1 MKKSLLLL
9 AALAALFVIGCPK
22 DATEPA
28 GDKPA
33 ATPAKTE
40 AAAKA
45 EAPAPVPVPVP
56 VPVPDPVPAPGAGPV
71 KVVIQ
76 TNVTQVGGGIIEMEL
91 YPDKAPKSV
100 ENFVKLAEKGY
111 YDGILFHRVV
121 PGFVIQG
128 GDPLTKDPA
137 MRQRWGSGGPGYE
150 FVDEPVKGE
159 YVRGA
164 VAMANAGPNTNGSQ
178 FFICTNDLTNRLPK
192 QYNWFGMVTKG
203 MDVVDAIVA
212 MPRDRRDCPSTDV
225 VMQTVKIVK

>member
-1 MKKSLLLL
+1 MLT
-9 AALAALFVIGCPK
+9 AAVAVLFVFGCSK
-22 DATEPA
+22 GAEVPA
-28 GDKPA
+28 GSPA
-33 ATPAKTE
+33 KSETPARAETP
-40 AAAKA
+40 AKA
-45 EAPAPVPVPVP
+45 EAPAAQA
-56 VPVPDPVPAPGAGPV
+56 PAPAAQPAVAPVAGAQPV

-76 TNVTQVGGGIIEMEL
+76 TNVAQVGGGVIEMEL

-100 ENFVKLAEKGY
+100 ENFVKLAEKGF

-137 MRQRWGSGGPGYE
+137 MRARWGSGGPGYE
-150 FVDEPVKGE
+150 FADEPVQGE

-164 VAMANAGPNTNGSQ
+164 VAMANSGPNTNGSQ
-178 FFICTNDLTNRLPK
+178 FFICVNDLSRRLPK

-212 MPRDRRDCPSTDV
+212 MPRDRRDCPSADV
-225 VMQTVKIVK
+225 VMQKVTVVK